1 MAALI
6 GGRLMKKGTG
16 GKIAKIASR
25 VLDNPASSAAAKKV
39 AASALTQSKAPGE
52 RTSAKVAA
60 EASRILQDNRFSDD
74 AKTLAASVLS
84 QRKK

>member
-1 MAALI
+1 
-6 GGRLMKKGTG
+6 MKKGTG
-16 GKIAKIASR
+16 GKIAKIAAR

-39 AASALTQSKAPGE
+39 AASALTQSKAPAE
-52 RTSAKVAA
+52 RTSARVAS